1 MGINL
6 EALVVFRKLAPPAV
20 KIFPVL
26 ASIDTPKGLVNE
38 VATVPGVVVLLPA
51 GNFITR
57 LLLRSATYKLLELST
72 KIPLGLFKLV
82 KPAPGAPRVPA
93 TTVPVVLALSF
104 AVL

>member
-6 EALVVFRKLAPPAV
+6 EALVVFRKLAPPTV
-20 KIFPVL
+20 KIFPVVG
-26 ASIDTPKGLVNE
+26 SMDTPKGLVNE

-51 GNFITR
+51 GNLITR

-72 KIPLGLFKLV
+72 KIPLGLNKLV
-82 KPAPGAPRVPA
+82 KPLPVVPRVPA
-93 TTVPVVLALSF
+93 TTVPIGLLLPF